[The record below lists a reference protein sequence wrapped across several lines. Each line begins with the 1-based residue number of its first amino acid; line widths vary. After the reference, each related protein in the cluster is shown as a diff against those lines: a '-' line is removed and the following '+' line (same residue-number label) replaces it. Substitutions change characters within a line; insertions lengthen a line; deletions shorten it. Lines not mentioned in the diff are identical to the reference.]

1 MPRINSHLT
10 GLEMGMPFVLRRLS
24 IFLTIVA
31 MVAVFSAPLVHA
43 QDDDLERRVA
53 ELEERVASLE
63 ATVAALV
70 GPAGE
75 ANPTPTPGM
84 TTRAPSAASGDG
96 TTLGGPLAKGESGA
110 VGDYLISVVSVDFDA
125 EAAVLAENQFND
137 PASPGNTMV
146 MASLE
151 FTYQGTDTGNVF
163 WDLSYK
169 VVGSRGL
176 AYADTD
182 QTVSC
187 GSLPNSIMDAPELYP
202 GGTVVANVCWQIPE
216 DEAATIVMVLEPL
229 FSFDDNERVFF
240 ALT

>member
-1 MPRINSHLT
+1 MS
-10 GLEMGMPFVLRRLS
+10 MPFVLRRLS
-24 IFLTIVA
+24 IFLTIA
-31 MVAVFSAPLVHA
+31 AGMALLGSPHVHA
-43 QDDDLERRVA
+43 QDDDLEGRVA

-70 GPAGE
+70 APSGE
-75 ANPTPTPGM
+75 AAVTPAAGM
-84 TTRAPSAASGDG
+84 TTRAAPGGASGDG
-96 TTLGGPLAKGESGA
+96 STLTGPLAKGESGV

-137 PASPGNTMV
+137 PAAPGNTMV

-151 FTYQGTDTGNVF
+151 FTYQGIETGNIF

-169 VVGSRGL
+169 VVGARGL

-187 GSLPNSIMDAPELYP
+187 GSLPNSIMNAPELYP

-229 FSFDDNERVFF
+229 FSFDDNERMFF
-240 ALT
+240 ALQ